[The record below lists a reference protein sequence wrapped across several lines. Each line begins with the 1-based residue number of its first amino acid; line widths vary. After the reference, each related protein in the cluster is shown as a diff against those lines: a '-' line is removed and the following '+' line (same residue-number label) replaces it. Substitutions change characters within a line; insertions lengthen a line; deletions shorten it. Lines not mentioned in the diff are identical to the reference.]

1 MGAINL
7 DNWCGPDDPRDFCR
21 SPWRAGGF
29 LYATNGHRAI
39 RMVDD
44 GRDLP
49 ETPARAPTA
58 YIDAILAEPV
68 DGPTFRLPPL
78 PETRYAACSQCD
90 GMAEIIDLVRVRGHA
105 FQLHYLN
112 DLPPDAICGFLAPRD
127 GRQMNGVIGKFR
139 PFVAHGDGWSATVM
153 GLRACDN
160 DLVHYVRVE
169 IVA

>member
-7 DNWCGPDDPRDFCR
+7 DNWCSACDLRDFCR

-29 LYATNGHRAI
+29 VYATNGHRAI

-90 GMAEIIDLVRVRGHA
+90 GVGSVIDLVRVCGHV

-112 DLPPDAICGFLAPRD
+112 DLPQNAICGLLAPRKVLS
-127 GRQMNGVIGKFR
+127 GSGTHFAAQ
-139 PFVAHGDGWSATVM
+139 PFVARGDGWAATVL
-153 GLRACDN
+153 GVRADDY
-160 DLVHYVRVE
+160 DLVYDINVE